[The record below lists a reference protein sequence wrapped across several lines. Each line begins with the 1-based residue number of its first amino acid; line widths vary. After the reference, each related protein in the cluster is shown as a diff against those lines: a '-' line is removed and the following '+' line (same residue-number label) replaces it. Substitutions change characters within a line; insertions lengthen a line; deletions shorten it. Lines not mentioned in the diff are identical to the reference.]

1 VITVI
6 VASVMTDSSFPHDAL
21 GNSIRKDDLVQVK
34 LQSPDLVFVVTD
46 VQPAGTL
53 MGPDQ
58 QPLALQGTLTVSVT
72 IPITFAPGVLLS
84 NILVLKKP
92 SETERTN

>member
-1 VITVI
+1 MNDFGGER
-6 VASVMTDSSFPHDAL
+6 SYPKDAL
-21 GNSIRKDDLVQVK
+21 GNPIRKDDLVQVK
-34 LQSPDLVFVVTD
+34 LQSPDLVFMVTD

-72 IPITFAPGVLLS
+72 IPIAFAPGVLLS

-92 SETERTN
+92 EQERTN

>member
-1 VITVI
+1 
-6 VASVMTDSSFPHDAL
+6 MTDSSFPHDAL

-34 LQSPDLVFVVTD
+34 LQSPDLIFQVTD

-53 MGPDQ
+53 IGPDQ
-58 QPLALQGTLTVSVT
+58 QPLALQGTLTVAVT
-72 IPITFAPGVLLS
+72 IPITFAPGVLLG

-92 SETERTN
+92 EQERTN

>member
-1 VITVI
+1 MITVI
-6 VASVMTDSSFPHDAL
+6 VVGVMTDSSYPHDAL

-34 LQSPDLVFVVTD
+34 LQSPDLIFQVVE

-53 MGPDQ
+53 MGPDEK
-58 QPLALQGTLTVSVT
+58 PLALQGTLTVAVT
-72 IPITFAPGVLLS
+72 IPISFAPGVLLG

-92 SETERTN
+92 DQPTLN